1 MSQIIP
7 ENIEFVQFSTFTS
20 EEWLKFSVCEIT
32 TPSPQGGSD
41 KNREGTPYDPRMGCL
56 ENLRNCATCQG
67 NNMQCPGHFGR
78 IILPIPIYNY
88 KYMDVTLKILQS
100 VCINCSRPRIRVDK
114 NDIDLQFPRSTGLK
128 RLRLFAKKCSTVTE
142 CQWEDCRQPIPLFD
156 LNKINKIN
164 KVELRQYYGEKSKA
178 FPFKAG
184 EAHNV
189 FKRISDETLFLLG
202 FNQQLAW
209 NPIFS
214 ENDNLDGDK
223 FHAHQFRPESLI
235 FYPVLPVLPPFARP
249 FIKRDGQN
257 CDDDLTEKYNSI
269 LKICTRMKEYNQI
282 EKLAGGIVKNK
293 RRGGKVT
300 EAQRQKDEE
309 ELQSHIW
316 TLMDNKDEKSKLS
329 SGGRPHKSIVQRI
342 SGKEGR
348 IQQNIGGKRVDFSA
362 RSVIIGG
369 GIMLKNDQLG
379 VPKSIAQ
386 KLTRPQKVKEWNI
399 DYLQKLLDEGKV
411 NRVLNSKGAC
421 VLNSKGASFRIDLFA
436 KDKSYILEPGETVE
450 RQLQDGDIILFN
462 RQPTLRKESMT
473 SFRVKIID
481 GYAFRLNLWA
491 TRGFNADFMLNG
503 DHLSV

>member
-1 MSQIIP
+1 MFQSRP
-7 ENIEFVQFSTFTS
+7 ENIKFVQFSTFTS

-56 ENLRNCATCQG
+56 ENLCVCATCQG

-88 KYMDVTLKILQS
+88 KYMDIILKVLQS
-100 VCINCSRPRIRVDK
+100 VCINCSRTRIRADRSDV
-114 NDIDLQFPRSTGLK
+114 DLQFPRSIGLK
-128 RLRLFAKKCSTVTE
+128 RLRMFAKKCATITE
-142 CQWEDCRQPIPLFD
+142 CQWDDCREPIPLFD

-184 EAHNV
+184 EALNV
-189 FKRISDETLFLLG
+189 FKRVSNETLYLLG
-202 FNQQLAW
+202 FNQQLSW
-209 NPIFS
+209 NPIFL
-214 ENDNLDGDK
+214 EDDNLDEDR

-269 LKICTRMKEYNQI
+269 LKICARMKEYNQI

-293 RRGGKVT
+293 RRGGKIS
-300 EAQRQKDEE
+300 EAQKQKDEE

-379 VPKSIAQ
+379 VPKSIARE
-386 KLTRPQKVKEWNI
+386 LTRPQKVKEWNI
-399 DYLQKLLDEGKV
+399 DHLQKLLDEGKV
-411 NRVLNSKGAC
+411 NRVLNSKGA
-421 VLNSKGASFRIDLFA
+421 SFRIDLFD
-436 KDKSYILEPGETVE
+436 KDKSYILEPGEIVE

-491 TRGFNADFMLNG
+491 TRGFNADFM
-503 DHLSV
+503 